1 MKYSQ
6 IANTNVKHSQIPLKI
21 ETLVGHKNKG
31 DMNKV
36 VYKKFRNALMKG
48 VEKIK
53 TIYTYFYGNVLNIIF
68 TAAQEN
74 ETVEVAKKE

>member
-6 IANTNVKHSQIPLKI
+6 IPNTNVKHSQIPLKI

-31 DMNKV
+31 DMNKA
-36 VYKKFRNALMKG
+36 VYEKFRNALMKG
-48 VEKIK
+48 VEKVK
-53 TIYTYFYGNVLNIIF
+53 PYTYFYGNVLNIIF